1 MRLHDRFR
9 IFRLIFPTLVLLSFL
24 TCQPSISAD
33 QPKLPEEKA
42 LELQNLYSNLTSLT
56 FDFEQ
61 ITRTGGRE
69 RTGRGDAVF
78 YKTDGSFPDAG
89 SGPAIKTKS
98 VMRWNYSEP
107 DSQTIINDGDTLS
120 IYTASDHQ
128 LIKTP
133 AREIESDITYAFF
146 AGTRDLLDDFAA
158 RTPDNGLVYA
168 TGENLETLLLV
179 PRKPHNQI
187 RDVQIWFTE
196 DNIIRHMAIHDH
208 FDSVTELDFDHIKRN
223 SLPPGDPAEI
233 KKITTLKVA
242 PGTEI
247 ITR

>member
-9 IFRLIFPTLVLLSFL
+9 IFCLVLPALALLSFL
-24 TCQPSISAD
+24 TGQPSLSAG
-33 QPKLPEEKA
+33 QQELPEKKA
-42 LELQNLYSNLTSLT
+42 LELQKLYGNLTSLT

-61 ITRTGGRE
+61 VTRTGGRE
-69 RTGRGDAVF
+69 RIGRGDAVF
-78 YKTDGSFPDAG
+78 YKTGAPFPDGGEA
-89 SGPAIKTKS
+89 PAPRAKS
-98 VMRWNYSEP
+98 VMRWNYIEP
-107 DSQTIINDGDTLS
+107 DRQTIINDGVTLS

-158 RTPDNGLVYA
+158 RIPEDGLVYS
-168 TGENLETLLLV
+168 TGERLDTLLLV

-187 RDVQIWFTE
+187 REVQIWFTG
-196 DNIIRHMAIHDH
+196 DNIIRQMAIQDH
-208 FDSVTELDFDHIKRN
+208 FDSVTELNFDHIELD

-233 KKITTLKVA
+233 KKITTLKVP